1 MMSSVVVSSLVITA
15 CTGDDESTSWEMAAA
30 SSCTGWGGLICVG
43 GIGICTGSVLLGSF
57 CEVEGT
63 GSGIP
68 LFCGGI
74 MGTEGGPDAGVGGGA
89 DIGTGGGLD
98 AGRGGGAEAI
108 VLRSQAHVSA
118 PYLQLHPK
126 WHPCKCQ

>member
-1 MMSSVVVSSLVITA
+1 MTSSAVVSSLVITA
-15 CTGDDESTSWEMAAA
+15 CTGDDESSTSWEMAAA
-30 SSCTGWGGLICVG
+30 SSCTGWGGLICAG

-74 MGTEGGPDAGVGGGA
+74 VGTEGGPGG
-89 DIGTGGGLD
+89 GTGGGQVEGQGVVLMQ
-98 AGRGGGAEAI
+98 GQGVVLMQGQGGGQMQGQGVA
-108 VLRSQAHVSA
+108 LMQGQGGDLK
-118 PYLQLHPK
+118 P
-126 WHPCKCQ
+126 